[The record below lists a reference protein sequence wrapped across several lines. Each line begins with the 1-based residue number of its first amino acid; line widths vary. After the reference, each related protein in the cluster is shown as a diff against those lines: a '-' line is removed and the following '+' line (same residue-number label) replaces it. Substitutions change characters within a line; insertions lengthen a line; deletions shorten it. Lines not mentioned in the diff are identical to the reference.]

1 MRKAARV
8 LGLLGVATTLAGAL
22 TRGAAHA
29 ADSPAEAPPYQ
40 TDFPPEEF
48 RARFARVFDGIGAEA
63 AALVQGAPM
72 VRGFV
77 LPRQTNELYYLCGVE
92 TPHAYLLL
100 DGRSRRVTLFL
111 PPRNARLE
119 RSEGRVLSA
128 DDAELARSLTGVD
141 EVLSTDGLRGEGLA
155 ARPGGL
161 PAVLHTPFKPSE
173 GWAESRHEIE
183 QANAALANDPLDGR
197 LPREAQLVELLRAR
211 LPRTEV
217 RDLTPLLDGLR
228 AVKSPREV
236 ALIRR
241 ASQLAGHGLLE
252 AMRST
257 RPGLFE
263 YQLEAA
269 ARYVFQTGGAR
280 RDGYRAIV
288 AAGTANIWN
297 AHYYRNQGP
306 LRDGDL
312 VLLDFAPDYRYYTS
326 DIARMWPVSG
336 RFSPVQREVLSF
348 VLAYRNAVLKRVRPG
363 ITVDEVLQEVKT
375 EMEGVLAR
383 TRFSKAIYED
393 AARKLVSTG
402 GGVFSHPVGMAVHD
416 DGPYRPGPLRSGH
429 VFSIDPQLWVP
440 EEQLYF
446 RYEDVIVVTDKGYE
460 NFTDFLPTDL
470 GAIEKEVGRGGILQ
484 KGPPPDLR

>member
-1 MRKAARV
+1 LR
-8 LGLLGVATTLAGAL
+8 LAGLSIGVLSAL
-22 TRGAAHA
+22 AFWTGALVGAA
-29 ADSPAEAPPYQ
+29 DTSSEKPPYQ
-40 TDFPPEEF
+40 TDFPPDEF
-48 RARFARVFDGIGAEA
+48 RARIARVFEAIGPEA
-63 AALVQGAPM
+63 AAVVQGAPM

-100 DGRSRRVTLFL
+100 DGRTRRVTLFL

-128 DDAELARSLTGVD
+128 ADADLARSLTGVD
-141 EVLSTDGLRGEGLA
+141 EVLSTDALRGDGLA
-155 ARPGGL
+155 ALPGGVPRFL
-161 PAVLHTPFKPSE
+161 YTPGKPGE

-197 LPREAQLVELLRAR
+197 LSRESQLRELLRTR
-211 LPRTEV
+211 HPRSEI
-217 RDLTPLLDGLR
+217 RDLTPVLDELR
-228 AVKSPREV
+228 AVKSPREI

-241 ASQLAGHGLLE
+241 ASELAGLGILE

-280 RDGYRAIV
+280 RDGYRAIA

-297 AHYYRNQGP
+297 AHYYRSEGL

-336 RFSPVQREVLSF
+336 RFSPVQREILSF
-348 VLAYRNAVLKRVRPG
+348 VLAYRNAVLRRIKPDLTVESILQDVRA
-363 ITVDEVLQEVKT
+363 
-375 EMEGVLAR
+375 EMEPMLAR
-383 TRFSKAIYED
+383 TRFSKPIYEE
-393 AARKLVSTG
+393 AARKLVTTSG
-402 GGVFSHPVGMAVHD
+402 GAFSHPVGMAVHD
-416 DGPYRPGPLRSGH
+416 VGPYNQGPLRPGH
-429 VFSIDPQLWVP
+429 VFSVDPQLWVP
-440 EEQLYF
+440 EEQLYY
-446 RYEDVIVVTDKGYE
+446 RYEDVVVITETGYE
-460 NFTDFLPTDL
+460 NFTEFLPTELD
-470 GAIEKEVGRGGILQ
+470 AIEKEVRRGGILQ
-484 KGPPPDLR
+484 KAPPPGEPGRLP